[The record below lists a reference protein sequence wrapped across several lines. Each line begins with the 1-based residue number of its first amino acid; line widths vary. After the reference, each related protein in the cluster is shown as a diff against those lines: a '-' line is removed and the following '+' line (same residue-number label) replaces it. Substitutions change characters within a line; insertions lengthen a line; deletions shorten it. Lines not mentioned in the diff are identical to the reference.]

1 MAPTSVSSR
10 FNARPNTPFGNS
22 IISFSITSLSPSIR
36 ATPSPV
42 SRTTPTLLL
51 VVDVFSPSIFV
62 SISSSMLLMILA
74 LIKVLVE
81 DVRGDGAR
89 FRPRHRSQHEYAFR
103 QEAPD

>member
-1 MAPTSVSSR
+1 PTSVSSR

-22 IISFSITSLSPSIR
+22 IISLSMTSLKPSIR

-51 VVDVFSPSIFV
+51 VVAVFSPSIFV

-81 DVRGDGAR
+81 DVLSGCAP
-89 FRPRHRSQHEYAFR
+89 FRPTHRSQHEYAFH